1 MSIATIA
8 ELKESIGQIGAAL
21 HCQVDSTLTKQTQ
34 EQKPFLEIV
43 LRDATSSFTLRVWSD
58 QPAYSFCT
66 QLRPNS
72 FIEIQGDFAMHP
84 KYGLEARNWSARFLS
99 DEEASALVA
108 GPEDVR
114 KKQENDFNA
123 IVSFVGSIRDPRLNA
138 LCRLFLEELGDRF
151 KRAAG
156 ARNYHHSRRGGL
168 VEHVAQMMRS
178 ADSLATVYP
187 TLNRDLLIAGILFHD
202 AGKLWENCYAK
213 ESFVMPYDL
222 WGELLGHIPIG
233 VELVNRLWNRLKEN
247 PEFTKWNL
255 LSPDSDLVRSHL
267 IHLVAAH
274 HGEKEFGSP
283 VEPKTPEAMA
293 LHYIDNLDA
302 KLEMMTNA
310 YRAGKRI
317 GQDVIER
324 VRPLPA
330 NLVVPLKP
338 VDDEGQNPR
347 GK

>member
-114 KKQENDFNA
+114 KKQGNDFNA

-255 LSPDSDLVRSHL
+255 LSPDSGLVRSHL

-302 KLEMMTNA
+302 KLEMMANA